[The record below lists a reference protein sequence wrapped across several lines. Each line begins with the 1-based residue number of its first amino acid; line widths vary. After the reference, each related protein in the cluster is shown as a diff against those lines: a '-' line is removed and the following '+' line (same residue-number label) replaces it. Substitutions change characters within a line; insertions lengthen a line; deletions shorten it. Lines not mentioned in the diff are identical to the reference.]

1 MSAFSAAAAAA
12 TANNEGL
19 TGEELHALQTPENP
33 DQLPPAPVTYRN
45 YQPGQYIKFTRYN
58 HLPWVYGIIA
68 GPSSDI
74 QSGGKRYP
82 FIYCDDTQINTN
94 SSLTDT
100 ARREAQEPRTVITS
114 LDEKIINNELFYF
127 LKYPPDDTPRMIY
140 YTREVRQDE
149 IEVSQDDI
157 EGIGNIL
164 NILST
169 AFLRGSGAFDT
180 PPVSRSTT
188 GNSNISRSSSNYS
201 PAVSRSTTGSSVGGK
216 KYRKRKNKTR
226 RRNKKTKRRTNRKT
240 KRR

>member
-1 MSAFSAAAAAA
+1 MSAFSAAAAADA
-12 TANNEGL
+12 ANNEGL

-74 QSGGKRYP
+74 QGQGQGKRYP

-94 SSLTDT
+94 ISLTDT

-140 YTREVRQDE
+140 YTRQ
-149 IEVSQDDI
+149 VSQDDI

-188 GNSNISRSSSNYS
+188 GNSNM
-201 PAVSRSTTGSSVGGK
+201 SRSTTGDSFKFGGK
-216 KYRKRKNKTR
+216 KYRKRKNKTK
-226 RRNKKTKRRTNRKT
+226 RRNKKTKRRNNRKS